1 MYCQFSLSELPRAKV
16 LRLPASTTD
25 SIPLTGY
32 GGLISTGLT
41 SLRPVGT
48 VNHRDAIEVC
58 ILTTSVRVIPPIA
71 VDISS
76 YQLYNS

>member
-1 MYCQFSLSELPRAKV
+1 MLEGKNLRNLVAEERDGGSKNPIGELPRAKA

-32 GGLISTGLT
+32 GGLISTGLK

-48 VNHRDAIEVC
+48 HI
-58 ILTTSVRVIPPIA
+58 IYHQHTI
-71 VDISS
+71 
-76 YQLYNS
+76 